1 MVKAKAR
8 SKQTQQRLAQEAAR
22 IMADQGLQDPMLA
35 SRKAAARLGVG
46 DTRQLPTPAQVEQA
60 LAEYRRLFGGIR
72 HSRQL
77 QQMRKTAVEAMQ
89 ALNRFQPRLTGP
101 VLQGSG
107 DSRSP
112 IQLHLFADT
121 PEDVAFALLEMGI
134 PWQQRE
140 KHHRYRDG
148 TRRTYPS
155 FHFRAGDS
163 RVELVVFPPSGLHHP
178 PLAPSEQRPLERAPL
193 ERVLALL
200 DEG

>member
-8 SKQTQQRLAQEAAR
+8 SKQTQQRLAHEAAR

-60 LAEYRRLFGGIR
+60 LEEYRRLFGGIR

-121 PEDVAFALLEMGI
+121 PEDVVFALLEI
-134 PWQQRE
+134 VY
-140 KHHRYRDG
+140 K
-148 TRRTYPS
+148 
-155 FHFRAGDS
+155 
-163 RVELVVFPPSGLHHP
+163 
-178 PLAPSEQRPLERAPL
+178 
-193 ERVLALL
+193 
-200 DEG
+200 